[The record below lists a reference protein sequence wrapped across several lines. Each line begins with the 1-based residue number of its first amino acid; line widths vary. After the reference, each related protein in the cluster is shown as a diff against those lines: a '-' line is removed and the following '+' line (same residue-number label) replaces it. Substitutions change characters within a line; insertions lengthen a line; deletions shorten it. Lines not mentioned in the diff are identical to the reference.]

1 MGSGS
6 EPAREFSLVVPSD
19 ASHRCGRKSKA
30 YVQVIGMK
38 GIGKALIGVGTLGM
52 LMGMMMFGDIGIAAM
67 IGSIVGILSGV
78 GFLQVAKA
86 LEAK

>member
-1 MGSGS
+1 
-6 EPAREFSLVVPSD
+6 
-19 ASHRCGRKSKA
+19 
-30 YVQVIGMK
+30 MK